1 MVPEFLP
8 PTPDRLSR
16 RAGGLEQLT
25 CDEVKKAKIYFPGY
39 RALVRGMGCVV
50 VTILQHPCYSVY
62 GLFEGRQAGRK
73 EKFIAGIR
81 MGAR

>member
-1 MVPEFLP
+1 MTLCCRVVPEFLP

-39 RALVRGMGCVV
+39 RALVR
-50 VTILQHPCYSVY
+50 L
-62 GLFEGRQAGRK
+62 
-73 EKFIAGIR
+73 
-81 MGAR
+81 

>member
-1 MVPEFLP
+1 MSTSARTCAVECVSSGRSKYREWELPVDTVLLCCRVVPQFLP

-39 RALVRGMGCVV
+39 RALVR
-50 VTILQHPCYSVY
+50 L
-62 GLFEGRQAGRK
+62 
-73 EKFIAGIR
+73 
-81 MGAR
+81 

>member
-1 MVPEFLP
+1 MSVLGEVSTESGSCLLTVDTVLCCRVVPEFLP

-39 RALVRGMGCVV
+39 RALVR
-50 VTILQHPCYSVY
+50 L
-62 GLFEGRQAGRK
+62 
-73 EKFIAGIR
+73 
-81 MGAR
+81 